1 MVSSSQHQLHCLHVA
16 SRVRAPAAAGLTNT
30 QRWGRNLKYRPS
42 SCAGI
47 VVGDEE
53 EKSQSY
59 PLSSPSPE
67 CASYSY
73 FTPAPGSWLLTGVS
87 GSRVQA
93 DMSPVLHR
101 CSVHWGI
108 TSDNVT
114 MSGYQLSQTISNR
127 SVTLAPDDSSIH
139 RVRGGLV
146 PRVCWM
152 LNIKP

>member
-30 QRWGRNLKYRPS
+30 QRWGRNLKYRPP
-42 SCAGI
+42 SCAGN
-47 VVGDEE
+47 VLGDVE
-53 EKSQSY
+53 EKSPSSS
-59 PLSSPSPE
+59 LSSPPPA
-67 CASYSY
+67 CASYLY
-73 FTPAPGSWLLTGVS
+73 FTPAPGSWLLTCVP

-101 CSVHWGI
+101 CSAHWHI

-139 RVRGGLV
+139 RESAAALSLV
-146 PRVCWM
+146 
-152 LNIKP
+152 